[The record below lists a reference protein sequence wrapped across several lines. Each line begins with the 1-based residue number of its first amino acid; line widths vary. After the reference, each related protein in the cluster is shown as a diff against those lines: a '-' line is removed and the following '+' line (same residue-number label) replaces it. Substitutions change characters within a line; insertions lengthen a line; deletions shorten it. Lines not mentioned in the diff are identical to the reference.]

1 MLLLFS
7 SPVGQAFSMEGKKGR
22 ETRGEGRG
30 WEPGMVGGPARDLA
44 LSRPFWQG
52 GRVGDAPVT

>member
-30 WEPGMVGGPARDLA
+30 E
-44 LSRPFWQG
+44 
-52 GRVGDAPVT
+52 RVGAGNGGWAST